1 MRSWSGLHSRPMRA
15 FVSLAAVCG
24 MSVLLNGA
32 PLTPVPTTVREA
44 RETARRLIV
53 GAYPELRGLNAELR
67 FPTVWRLDTPVHN
80 DVTTWL
86 AGEVWPSP
94 PGSARG
100 PAVRPAWWPQDALQ
114 LLSVVV
120 VFVDNEH
127 WPMANVPKLSVSF
140 RGRLVDELSEKAGR
154 IRWDDPRGQ
163 DRATLAA
170 AFTQAGAKYGPHAK
184 EAFRTAVQVRIEG
197 LADVLGPLDV
207 KWVTFNADTAEW
219 VVDFETRSEPVTQ
232 YWMKCEPFEGR
243 PLFIGERRKR

>member
-1 MRSWSGLHSRPMRA
+1 MKSWSLVHGRPVR
-15 FVSLAAVCG
+15 VVLSLAAVCG
-24 MSVLLNGA
+24 LNVLVSGA
-32 PLTPVPTTVREA
+32 PLAVPATVRDA